1 MKAREIIS
9 RAFTEVVSSK
19 SEIDNIDFDDGLRY
33 LNRMMAKLEDTGVD
47 VGYTQ
52 TASIDEELTVQDGAL
67 LGMTKNLALNLWSQY
82 NNNPV
87 NRVLKFSANRSLMA
101 MRNIGFDAVG
111 VAKFP
116 STLPVGSGNY
126 QSPYSED
133 FYTNDTDRS
142 IFIGTENGEQH

>member
-19 SEIDNIDFDDGLRY
+19 TKISSVDLDDGLRY

-47 VGYTQ
+47 VSYTQ
-52 TASIDEELTVQDGAL
+52 VDSVDDDITVQDGAL
-67 LGMTKNLALNLWSQY
+67 LGMTKNLALNLWPQY
-82 NNNPV
+82 NTNPANN
-87 NRVLKFSANRSLMA
+87 VLKFSASRSLVA
-101 MRNIGFDAVG
+101 MRNIGFDSIG
-111 VAKFP
+111 VAQFP

-133 FYTNDTDRS
+133 FYTNGADKS
-142 IFIGTENGEQH
+142 IFIGAENGE

>member
-1 MKAREIIS
+1 MKAREIIN

-52 TASIDEELTVQDGAL
+52 VASIDEELTVQDGAL

-116 STLPVGSGNY
+116 CTLPVGSGNY